1 MIKGSGESE
10 AKRTEAAHK
19 RRLLQGKKAKLGS
32 ESFSE
37 AYGNG
42 KAQSFS
48 SVPRYDLIL
57 N

>member
-19 RRLLQGKKAKLGS
+19 RRLLRGKKAKLGS